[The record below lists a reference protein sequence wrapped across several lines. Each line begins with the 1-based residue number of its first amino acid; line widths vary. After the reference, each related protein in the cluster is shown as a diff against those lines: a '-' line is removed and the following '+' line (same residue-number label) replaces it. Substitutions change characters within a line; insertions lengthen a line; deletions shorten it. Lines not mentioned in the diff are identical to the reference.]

1 MPNWLDCIL
10 QGCEKQCWFDE
21 RNYLVWTGVSR
32 HLPRDHSHNAFCD
45 DKKGAVAAGR
55 SGRRTWHWM
64 HVDDSVVAVIRDI
77 TNLHPIELDLQCEV
91 LYLQK
96 T

>member
-1 MPNWLDCIL
+1 MRGIIL
-10 QGCEKQCWFDE
+10 YG
-21 RNYLVWTGVSR
+21 LVSAGIFRETIR
-32 HLPRDHSHNAFCD
+32 TIAFCD